1 MYYPTHQE
9 ILDLSSVKRNIAEF
23 KKLGLDIAV
32 ICNTGARAYN
42 NGTRKIQMPMWVH
55 YEAHIN
61 FVDEEYSIY
70 PDRGTVS
77 SVQHGGTVKKVA
89 PLITLEDW
97 DNLFELLFKL
107 KFSPDFYRAWISNS
121 TVELDELAG
130 SKDASI
136 KGRVANNKHTS
147 IDTLRKLWKSS
158 KAKAVFEGLLTN
170 PNLPS
175 DILASIY
182 KKRES
187 FASRYYASDIW
198 IEEQI
203 MNNPNTPIEILLE
216 ADWNEYPTAREIIV
230 NHVDKLTSERDK
242 ILGLV
247 TMKDIGIPISNE
259 LIDLS
264 KIEI

>member
-23 KKLGLDIAV
+23 KRLGLDIAV
-32 ICNTGARAYN
+32 ICNTRARAYN
-42 NGTRKIQMPMWVH
+42 NGTRKIQMPVWVYH
-55 YEAHIN
+55 GLHKYIYE
-61 FVDEEYSIY
+61 DYSIY
-70 PDRGTVS
+70 PDSGIARGT
-77 SVQHGGTVKKVA
+77 HGFTVKKVA
-89 PLITLEDW
+89 PLKTLEDW

-107 KFSPDFYRAWISNS
+107 RFSPDFYRAGISTS

-147 IDTLRKLWKSS
+147 LDTLRKLWKSS
-158 KAKAVFEGLLTN
+158 KAEAVFDGLLTN

-187 FASRYYASDIW
+187 LASRYHIINTW
-198 IEEQI
+198 IETRI
-203 MNNPNTPIEILLE
+203 MENPNTPIEILLE
-216 ADWNEYPTAREIIV
+216 ADWNKYPTAREIIV
-230 NHVDKLTSERDK
+230 NNVDKLTSERDR

-259 LIDLS
+259 PIDLS
-264 KIEI
+264 KIKI

>member
-23 KKLGLDIAV
+23 KRLGLDIAV

-55 YEAHIN
+55 HGLHKYIY
-61 FVDEEYSIY
+61 EEYSIY

-77 SVQHGGTVKKVA
+77 RGTHGYTVKKVA
-89 PLITLEDW
+89 PLKTLEDW

-107 KFSPDFYRAWISNS
+107 KFSPDFYRAGISTS

-147 IDTLRKLWKSS
+147 LDTLRKLWKSS
-158 KAKAVFEGLLTN
+158 KAEAVIKGLLTN

-187 FASRYYASDIW
+187 LCHAGDTW
-198 IEEQI
+198 IEARI
-203 MNNPNTPIEILLE
+203 MENPNTPIEILLE

-230 NHVDKLTSERDK
+230 NNIDKLTSERDR

-259 LIDLS
+259 PIDLS

>member
-9 ILDLSSVKRNIAEF
+9 ILDLPSVKRNIAEF
-23 KKLGLDIAV
+23 KKLGLDVAV

-42 NGTRKIQMPMWVH
+42 NGTRKIQIPVWVH
-55 YEAHIN
+55 HSLHKYIYE
-61 FVDEEYSIY
+61 DYSIY
-70 PDRGTVS
+70 PDSGTVS
-77 SVQHGGTVKKVA
+77 SVPHGSTVKKVA
-89 PLITLEDW
+89 PLKTLEDW

-107 KFSPDFYRAWISNS
+107 KFSPDFYRAGISTS

-136 KGRVANNKHTS
+136 KGQVANNKHTS
-147 IDTLRKLWKSS
+147 PDTLRKLWKSS
-158 KAKAVFEGLLTN
+158 KAEAVFEGLLTN

-187 FASRYYASDIW
+187 FASRYHTSNVW
-198 IEEQI
+198 IEARI
-203 MNNPNTPIEILLE
+203 MKNPNTPIEILLE
-216 ADWNEYPTAREIIV
+216 ADWNEYPTARENIV
-230 NHVDKLTSERDK
+230 NNVDKLTSERDR

-247 TMKDIGIPISNE
+247 TMKDMGIPISNE
-259 LIDLS
+259 PIDLS